1 MPVPRLRD
9 VAELAGVHT
18 ATASRALNP
27 ATRSLVNERTVTRV
41 ATAAAQLGYTP
52 NPIARGL
59 KTNRSG
65 SEGIVIPDLTNPLFP
80 PMVRGIDDILSAAGY
95 CALIV
100 NTDNDSEREQTQI
113 NFLRGR
119 QVEGIIF
126 GTARLDSPFLE
137 RLVAEAVPVVLINR
151 RVETPGIT
159 SVTVNDADGVLLGLR
174 HLAALGHRRIAHL
187 AGPQWTSTGKT
198 RLRAYQQ
205 GLRDLGLEQG
215 NAELIVMCE
224 AFTESQGAAGFETL
238 LDRDTG
244 CTAVVAG
251 NDLIALGCYDVMQ
264 RRGMDCPQTM
274 SVVGFN
280 DMPIVDKLRPGLT
293 TIRIPQ
299 YEVGAEAARLLLEK
313 IRSGPTAAKSKSV
326 MLDVELVVRGST
338 GPPPA
343 G

>member
-9 VAELAGVHT
+9 VADLAGVHT

-41 ATAAAQLGYTP
+41 AKAAAQLGYTP

-65 SEGIVIPDLTNPLFP
+65 SVGVVIPDLTNALFP
-80 PMVRGIDDILSAAGY
+80 PMVRGIDDVLSAAGY

-113 NFLRGR
+113 GFLRGR

-137 RLVAEAVPVVLINR
+137 RLVAEAVPIVLINR

-159 SVTVNDADGVLLGLR
+159 SVTVNDADGVLLGLH
-174 HLAALGHRRIAHL
+174 HLAELGHRRIAHL

-215 NAELIVMCE
+215 NSELIVMCD
-224 AFTESQGAAGFETL
+224 AFTEIQGAAGFETL
-238 LDRDTG
+238 LERNTG

-251 NDLIALGCYDVMQ
+251 NDLLALGCYDVMQ
-264 RRGMDCPQTM
+264 RRDMDCPEAM
-274 SVVGFN
+274 SIVGFN

-299 YEVGAEAARLLLEK
+299 YDVGAEAAQLLLEK
-313 IRSGPTAAKSKSV
+313 IRSGTSSAKSV

-338 GPPPA
+338 GPPA
-343 G
+343 TR

>member
-1 MPVPRLRD
+1 MAVPRLRD
-9 VAELAGVHT
+9 VADLAGVHT

-27 ATRSLVNERTVTRV
+27 ATRALVNERTVIRV
-41 ATAAAQLGYTP
+41 AKAAAQLGYTP

-65 SEGIVIPDLTNPLFP
+65 SVGVVIPDLTNALFP
-80 PMVRGIDDILSAAGY
+80 PMVRGIDDVLAAAGY

-113 NFLRGR
+113 GFLRGR

-137 RLVAEAVPVVLINR
+137 RLVAEAVPIVLINR

-159 SVTVNDADGVLLGLR
+159 SVTVNDTDGVLLGLR
-174 HLAALGHRRIAHL
+174 HLAELGHRRIAHL

-215 NAELIVMCE
+215 NSDLVVMCE
-224 AFTESQGAAGFETL
+224 AFTESQGAVGFETL
-238 LDRDTG
+238 LARDTG

-251 NDLIALGCYDVMQ
+251 NDLLALGCYDIMQ
-264 RRGMDCPQTM
+264 RRDMPCPETM
-274 SVVGFN
+274 SIVGFN

-299 YEVGAEAARLLLEK
+299 YDVGAEAARLLLDR
-313 IRSGPTAAKSKSV
+313 IGDPATSAKSV

-338 GPPPA
+338 GPPPSN
-343 G
+343 